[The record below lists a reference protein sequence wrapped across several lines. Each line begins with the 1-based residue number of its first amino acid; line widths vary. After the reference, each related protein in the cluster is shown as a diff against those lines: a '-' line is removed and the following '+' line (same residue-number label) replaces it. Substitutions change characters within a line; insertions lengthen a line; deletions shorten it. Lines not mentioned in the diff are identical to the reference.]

1 MDKRYFNEDHEIFRK
16 SVKNFV
22 EKELAP
28 HAQEWEEKEDF
39 PTREVFKKVGDMG
52 YFGIEFSTE
61 LGGSGL
67 DFWYT
72 VVFHEEFVQ
81 CGSGGVDMSV
91 MVQKDI
97 TLPYIDKGGTEEQK
111 KKFLVPGIKGDLIG
125 ALGVTEPFAGSDVAG
140 IKTSAKK
147 DGDYYVINGSKT
159 FITNGCKADFVVLAT
174 KTNPSAGHQ
183 GITMFVVDTKTPGFM
198 VSKRLKKLGH
208 HTSDTAELAFDEMR
222 VPKENIIGGENAGF
236 YEIMK
241 NFQRERIVAAI
252 ATVSGAQRI
261 WNETKKYILERYA
274 FGKPIGKFQVNQH
287 KMVDMLTEITA
298 ARELTYLAC
307 WKFANNIDAVVDVSM
322 AKLYSSE
329 MANRVAY
336 QCLQLYGGY
345 GFMRE
350 YPIERAFRD
359 FRLMP
364 IGGGT
369 SEIMKEIIRR
379 LIGL

>member
-1 MDKRYFNEDHEIFRK
+1 MDKRYFNEDHEVFRK
-16 SVKNFV
+16 SVRNFV
-22 EKELAP
+22 EKELTP

-52 YFGIEFSTE
+52 YFGIEFSPE

-97 TLPYIDKGGTEEQK
+97 CLPYIDKGGTEEQK
-111 KKFLVPGIKGDLIG
+111 KKYLVPSIKGELIG

-140 IKTSAKK
+140 IKTTAKK
-147 DGDYYVINGSKT
+147 DGDCYVINGSKT
-159 FITNGCKADFVVLAT
+159 FITNGCKANFVVLAT

-183 GITMFVVDTKTPGFM
+183 GITMFIVDTKTPGFT
-198 VSKRLKKLGH
+198 VGKRLKKVCH
-208 HTSDTAELAFDEMR
+208 HTSDTAELAFDDMK
-222 VPKENIIGGENAGF
+222 VHKENMLGGENGGF

-241 NFQRERIVAAI
+241 NFQRERLVAAI
-252 ATVSGAQRI
+252 ATVAGAQRV
-261 WNETKKYILERYA
+261 WDETKKYILERYA
-274 FGKPIGKFQVNQH
+274 FGKPIGKFQANQH
-287 KMVDMLTEITA
+287 KMVDMLTEITC
-298 ARELTYLAC
+298 ARELMYSAC

-345 GFMRE
+345 GLMME
-350 YPIERAFRD
+350 YPIQRAYRD